1 MSSLFGE
8 ELILGSFISKVMF
21 LYLGFLHGQNI
32 NENNKLNIDY
42 KILFIFIICL
52 ATIFISGDRS
62 AFVLAVIG
70 TLGYLILNL
79 NFKTIL
85 IIFSFMILVF
95 LLTLEKPNFQN
106 RYIILFN
113 SIFVEKEIGQPAH
126 HQHFNTAYKMYKEKK
141 IFGHGIKSFRVK
153 CNLEK
158 YNSGNQ
164 SCSTHPHNY
173 YLQLLSAT
181 GIFTFIILI
190 CFFFFIFKELIFSF
204 KNRILSNRTNNKRN
218 CYLISTFISI
228 FPLTTT
234 GSFFNNWISFT
245 IFLSLGFLLS
255 EYNLIKYSSKK

>member
-79 NFKTIL
+79 NFETIL
-85 IIFSFMILVF
+85 IIFIYDSGVPAYQKNQICKTD
-95 LLTLEKPNFQN
+95 TLYYSIYLSKKVDNQH
-106 RYIILFN
+106 IIN
-113 SIFVEKEIGQPAH
+113 ISIQLIKCI
-126 HQHFNTAYKMYKEKK
+126 KK
-141 IFGHGIKSFRVK
+141 KNFGHGIKSFRVK

-158 YNSGNQ
+158 
-164 SCSTHPHNY
+164 
-173 YLQLLSAT
+173 
-181 GIFTFIILI
+181 
-190 CFFFFIFKELIFSF
+190 
-204 KNRILSNRTNNKRN
+204 
-218 CYLISTFISI
+218 
-228 FPLTTT
+228 
-234 GSFFNNWISFT
+234 
-245 IFLSLGFLLS
+245 
-255 EYNLIKYSSKK
+255 